1 MFVAIP
7 LLSSTSTSTSSRLEL
22 NFAASAPIIPVRH
35 KP

>member
-7 LLSSTSTSTSSRLEL
+7 LLSSTSSRLEL

>member
-7 LLSSTSTSTSSRLEL
+7 LLSSTSTSSRLEL